1 MRLLLDTH
9 TLIWAVD
16 RPSLLGQDA
25 KVVLENMDQALM
37 LSAATLWET
46 AIKVG
51 LNKLIL
57 SISYRQ
63 WMTHAITDLGIQV
76 LPITIEV
83 ADAQIR
89 LPYHH
94 RDPFDRW
101 LAAQALIEDLILV
114 SNDPIFDQYGVNR
127 LW

>member
-1 MRLLLDTH
+1 MKLLLDTH

-25 KVVLENMDQALM
+25 RSALEDVEHALM

-51 LNKLIL
+51 LHKLTL
-57 SISYRQ
+57 SLPYRE
-63 WMTHAITDLGIQV
+63 WMSQAIADLGIQV
-76 LPITIEV
+76 LPTTVAI

-89 LPYHH
+89 LSHLP
-94 RDPFDRW
+94 
-101 LAAQALIEDLILV
+101 
-114 SNDPIFDQYGVNR
+114 S
-127 LW
+127 

>member
-1 MRLLLDTH
+1 MNLLLDTH

-16 RPSLLGQDA
+16 RPSLLGQSA
-25 KVVLENMDQALM
+25 RMALEEADHALM
-37 LSAATLWET
+37 LSAATLWEI

-51 LNKLIL
+51 LHKLTL
-57 SISYRQ
+57 SLSYRQ
-63 WMTHAITDLGIQV
+63 WMTQALADLGIQV

-83 ADAQIR
+83 ADAQIH

-101 LAAQALIEDLILV
+101 LAAQCLTENLLLV
-114 SNDPIFDQYGVNR
+114 SNDSIFDSYGVNR

>member
-16 RPSLLGQDA
+16 RPSLLGQSA
-25 KVVLENMDQALM
+25 RIALENTDQALM

-51 LNKLIL
+51 LSKLTL
-57 SISYRQ
+57 SISYHQ
-63 WMTHAITDLGIQV
+63 WMTQAIADLGIQM
-76 LPITIEV
+76 LPITVEV

-101 LAAQALIEDLILV
+101 LAAQALIEALVLV
-114 SNDPIFDQYGVNR
+114 SNDSIFDQYGVNR